1 MRWMLMG
8 TAVALTMVG
17 SAMGRPSSSTEA
29 AVCPRAEDPKYV
41 GSKSCQKCHFK
52 EYASWQKTKMAQAF
66 NTLKPNQA
74 LESRKKAKLD
84 PAKDYTKEA
93 GCVVCHVTGY
103 GKPGGYPEVGKE
115 WSEEEKQ
122 RAPLM
127 EGVGCESCHGPGEK
141 TSPFKKD
148 NKEYKWA
155 DLAKLGAVH
164 PDENNCKSCHNE
176 KSPSFVEFKFSEKI
190 GKDTHEIMK
199 MKADHACDHKHA
211 EGK

>member
-1 MRWMLMG
+1 MTPRIARPGVVLQHRISIAALGLFAAAMFFAQPSGAQAPANPPQGYAGSDTCLACHTDKGDSLKG
-8 TAVALTMVG
+8 TA
-17 SAMGRPSSSTEA
+17 
-29 AVCPRAEDPKYV
+29 
-41 GSKSCQKCHFK
+41 H
-52 EYASWQKTKMAQAF
+52 AQAK
-66 NTLKPNQA
+66 NPR
-74 LESRKKAKLD
+74 S
-84 PAKDYTKEA
+84 PAA
-93 GCVVCHVTGY
+93 G
-103 GKPGGYPEVGKE
+103 
-115 WSEEEKQ
+115 
-122 RAPLM
+122 L
-127 EGVGCESCHGPGEK
+127 GCESCHGPGEK